1 MTQKERRIYL
11 IQELL
16 REEPRYREMTI
27 PAEEKEQEDLL
38 RALMNVRPPKPVS
51 GEFLSVQDEYLQS
64 ERDRRGITDSDCLP
78 SVPSDSRLILWQ
90 GDITTLK
97 ADAIVNAANSVL
109 LGCFQPLHS
118 CIDNMIHTR
127 SGVQLR
133 LLCSDIMTE
142 QGYEE
147 PAGRAKITPGFNLPC
162 RYVLHTVGP
171 IISGRVSK
179 PVSYTHLDVYKRQE
193 QLIEAGVLPELIRLS
208 VGIED
213 AEDIITDLDQALS
226 AV

>member
-51 GEFLSVQDEYLQS
+51 GKFLSVQDEYLQS

-97 ADAIVNAANSVL
+97 ADAIVNAANSAL

-118 CIDNMIHTR
+118 CIDNSIP
-127 SGVQLR
+127 VQITHRFITLR
-133 LLCSDIMTE
+133 
-142 QGYEE
+142 
-147 PAGRAKITPGFNLPC
+147 RA
-162 RYVLHTVGP
+162 
-171 IISGRVSK
+171 
-179 PVSYTHLDVYKRQE
+179 
-193 QLIEAGVLPELIRLS
+193 
-208 VGIED
+208 
-213 AEDIITDLDQALS
+213 S
-226 AV
+226 A